1 LIKVKSSA
9 AWKSKLEELGT
20 NKPLEHVMYWF
31 RRHYRNLMRLTL
43 GVWVLAV
50 IVTAF
55 HGCLVQPE
63 HNLAATHAT
72 LSTLQQLDDH
82 ALHANGCLKHC
93 EDAVKAISPA
103 SKIPTVDLASL
114 ALALLLPAILLLTLT
129 QPIAFPA
136 LALRRPAP
144 SGPPARLIFVRF
156 ND

>member
-1 LIKVKSSA
+1 
-9 AWKSKLEELGT
+9 
-20 NKPLEHVMYWF
+20 MYWF
-31 RRHYRNLMRLTL
+31 RQHYRNLLRLTL
-43 GVWVLAV
+43 GAWVLAV

-63 HNLAATHAT
+63 HNLTATHT
-72 LSTLQQLDDH
+72 SLSTLQQSDDH
-82 ALHANGCLKHC
+82 ALHASGCLKYC

-103 SKIPTVDLASL
+103 SKIPIVDLTGS

-129 QPIAFPA
+129 QPVAFAA

-144 SGPPARLIFVRF
+144 LGPPARLLFVRF

>member
-1 LIKVKSSA
+1 
-9 AWKSKLEELGT
+9 
-20 NKPLEHVMYWF
+20 MYWF
-31 RRHYRNLMRLTL
+31 RHHYRNLLRLTL

-63 HNLAATHAT
+63 HNLSATHAT

-82 ALHANGCLKHC
+82 ALHASGCLKHC
-93 EDAVKAISPA
+93 EDTVKAISPV
-103 SKIPTVDLASL
+103 SKIPTVDLISL
-114 ALALLLPAILLLTLT
+114 ALVLLLPVMLLNPAQTIT
-129 QPIAFPA
+129 RAA
-136 LALRRPAP
+136 LALGHPSP